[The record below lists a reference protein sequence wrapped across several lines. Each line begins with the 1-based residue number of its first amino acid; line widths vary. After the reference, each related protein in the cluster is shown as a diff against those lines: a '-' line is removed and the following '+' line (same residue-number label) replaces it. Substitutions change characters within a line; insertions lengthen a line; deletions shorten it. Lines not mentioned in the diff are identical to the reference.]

1 MNRYKMV
8 RLVGLEPTT
17 GKTPVDFKPTAYAN
31 FATAAPATRHPENIT
46 RGNYPHNLPT
56 SSPGSAA
63 YRRYQQFGT
72 NIEECSRRLA
82 LITLRF
88 SADIRSSFDTPS
100 TCPQSEDSVPAHE
113 QFDLLVIGCGPAGEK
128 AGAQAAYFGKRVGV
142 IERAKHTGGSCINT
156 GTVPSKT
163 LRESA
168 LYFSGLKQRGLYGI
182 DYSLKENLTV
192 NDFMHHEREVVEMER
207 QGILKNLALHQI
219 ELISG
224 QASFEDAHTIAV
236 SGPDGA
242 RRLRGEII
250 LIASGSK
257 PHRPPEIAFDDVH
270 TFDSDTFLQMD
281 RIPKSLAVIGAGVIG
296 CEYASIFM
304 ALGVAVTLVD
314 GRDVLLPFLDAEIS
328 QHLRERFEALGMHFL
343 FNERPVKVENSS
355 TGARLT
361 MKTGRVLQTDAALFA
376 AGRRAAVDGLELQKA
391 GLSVNEKGYIPVDE
405 HYRTSVPNIYA
416 AGDVIGFPA
425 LASTSME
432 QGRVAVCH
440 AFSLKYKQRMAS
452 LLPMGIYTIPEIS
465 AAGETEASCK
475 ENKID
480 YVVGRA
486 HYANN
491 ARGHIAGDTTGLLKL
506 IFARADKKLLG
517 VSIIG
522 ESATELIH
530 IGMTVLDRGLTIDEF
545 IEQVF
550 NYPTLSETYKYAA
563 YDGLGNLAGH
573 KLREG

>member
-1 MNRYKMV
+1 MIR
-8 RLVGLEPTT
+8 G
-17 GKTPVDFKPTAYAN
+17 
-31 FATAAPATRHPENIT
+31 FAEDAVAA
-46 RGNYPHNLPT
+46 
-56 SSPGSAA
+56 
-63 YRRYQQFGT
+63 
-72 NIEECSRRLA
+72 
-82 LITLRF
+82 
-88 SADIRSSFDTPS
+88 ADSFD
-100 TCPQSEDSVPAHE
+100 
-113 QFDLLVIGCGPAGEK
+113 LVVLGCGPAGEK
-128 AGAQAAYFGKRVGV
+128 AGAQAAYFGKRVAV
-142 IERAKHTGGSCINT
+142 VERAPVVGGSCINT

-192 NDFMHHEREVVEMER
+192 QDFMHHEREVVEMER
-207 QGILKNLALHQI
+207 SRILKNLELHKI
-219 ELISG
+219 ELVRG
-224 QASFEDAHTIAV
+224 QAAFEDQHTVAV
-236 SGPDGA
+236 TGA
-242 RRLRGEII
+242 GGTRRLRGEVI
-250 LIASGSK
+250 LISSGSE
-257 PHRPPEIAFDDVH
+257 PNRPKEIAFDDLH

-304 ALGVAVTLVD
+304 ALGVDVTLVD
-314 GRDVLLPFLDAEIS
+314 GRNQLLPFLDVEIS
-328 QHLRERFEALGMHFL
+328 DRLRDRFAALGMHL
-343 FNERPVKVENSS
+343 WFNERPVRVKNSL
-355 TGARLT
+355 TGALLT
-361 MKTGRVLQTDAALFA
+361 MNSGKTLETEAALFA
-376 AGRRAAVDGLELQKA
+376 AGRRAAVDGLALEKA
-391 GLSVNEKGYIPVDE
+391 GLGINDRGYISVDE
-405 HYRTSVPNIYA
+405 NYRTAVPHIYA

-440 AFSLKYKQRMAS
+440 AFHLKYKERVAS

-465 AAGETEASCK
+465 AAGETEESCK
-475 ENKID
+475 EKKLD

-486 HYANN
+486 LYENN
-491 ARGHIAGDTTGLLKL
+491 ARGHITGDTAGMLKL
-506 IFARADKKLLG
+506 IFSRADRKLLG

-522 ESATELIH
+522 ENATELIH
-530 IGMTVLDRGLTIDEF
+530 IGMMVLDNGLTIDEF